1 MNRAKSTVN
10 LKRLDVDHSLRL
22 SINLICASSLSL
34 SHRFIFVQVKVML
47 GFTNNEE
54 QISNMVESVR
64 PEMPDSNFAGDSDRE
79 KNNDDE
85 GSGNINLGAVLF
97 SLSNLLK
104 LPIPS
109 EFRSTQNSLAENS
122 EDCEGI
128 TMKFPNDITSN
139 SVRISSSGCI
149 VRCILIYGR
158 SKEVS
163 ELHCLLPSDHF
174 CHMPSVLL

>member
-1 MNRAKSTVN
+1 MQKVLVT
-10 LKRLDVDHSLRL
+10 LKRLDVHNSLRL
-22 SINLICASSLSL
+22 NINVVFVLTLSL
-34 SHRFIFVQVKVML
+34 SHHFIFVQVKVIL

-54 QISNMVESVR
+54 QISNMVESIR

-85 GSGNINLGAVLF
+85 ESGNINLGAVLF
-97 SLSNLLK
+97 SLSKLLK

-109 EFRSTQNSLAENS
+109 EFRPTHSSLAENT

-128 TMKFPNDITSN
+128 TLKFPNDITSN

-163 ELHCLLPSDHF
+163 ELHCL
-174 CHMPSVLL
+174 